1 MRAMGGL
8 DTTMGGALSRFPS
21 TSMSMVARSAEGAR
35 RDHFERLASA
45 YWKPIYYF
53 VRRSW
58 SKSDADAKDLTQ
70 SFLIH
75 VLENDV
81 IGKFD
86 PARGNFRGY
95 LKQCLRH
102 FMTVDAR
109 NAAAQ
114 KRGGGRTI
122 VAIDCIDPGQVP
134 ASQGSADD
142 DFDRDWSQA
151 VLDRALRETESRLR
165 EAGKRENFEILRAYA
180 YGPEGAEPPSYADV
194 GKSFGLSATDV
205 ANRLRMV
212 RQELRERVLAIIS
225 EYVSSDDD
233 IVAEA
238 SRIIGEP

>member
-1 MRAMGGL
+1 MGG
-8 DTTMGGALSRFPS
+8 GLSRFPS
-21 TSMSMVARSAEGAR
+21 TSMSMVARAAEGAR
-35 RDHFERLASA
+35 REHFERLASA

-53 VRRSW
+53 VRRAW

-81 IGKFD
+81 IAKFD
-86 PARGNFRGY
+86 PARGNFRAY

-114 KRGGGRTI
+114 KRGGGRAI
-122 VAIDCIDPGQVP
+122 VAIDAIDPGQVP
-134 ASQGSADD
+134 ASHGSPDD
-142 DFDRDWSQA
+142 DFDRDWA
-151 VLDRALRETESRLR
+151 KEILDRALLETEAQLR
-165 EAGKRENFEILRAYA
+165 TAGKQEYFDILRAYA
-180 YGPEGAEPPSYADV
+180 YGPEGAEPPSYGDV
-194 GKSFGLSATDV
+194 GKTFGLSATDV

-212 RQELRERVLAIIS
+212 RRELRQRVIAIIS
-225 EYVSSDDD
+225 EYVTSDED

-238 SRIIGEP
+238 SRIIGEE